1 MYEVDT
7 QSQCSDNLE
16 EWGREGG
23 DGGIQEEGRGF
34 HLNEYTPGR
43 GDSTTL
49 GKTYCVA
56 QAMDT
61 HLYLILITT

>member
-1 MYEVDT
+1 MKKRELWVP
-7 QSQCSDNLE
+7 CFMHRICNPE

-34 HLNEYTPGR
+34 HLNEYIPGR
-43 GDSTTL
+43 GGSTTL

-61 HLYLILITT
+61 HYI